1 MAERLTAEPPSL
13 SRAERPNTVFG
24 LLDKRAEL
32 VKLQQQLETDLR
44 KVICDIDHLDAAI
57 RLFDPE
63 TTNEARARYATQH
76 RAKKGHVIRFVLE
89 WLRKAGER
97 GATTREITDAWIE
110 ARGLR
115 SDDATFVM
123 LRKRIGSCL
132 IARREEGLV
141 RNGGL
146 RQKYQVYLLAHDDEV
161 TEA

>member
-1 MAERLTAEPPSL
+1 MADRLTAEPPSL

-89 WLRKAGER
+89 WLRPAS
-97 GATTREITDAWIE
+97 GAPRHGRSRTP
-110 ARGLR
+110 GLR
-115 SDDATFVM
+115 RA
-123 LRKRIGSCL
+123 GSAAMTRHSSCS
-132 IARREEGLV
+132 ASGS
-141 RNGGL
+141 
-146 RQKYQVYLLAHDDEV
+146 AH
-161 TEA
+161 A